1 MEPFEHIALACLGVF
16 WYVVS
21 LLRFT
26 RHTSNVPIPPAVWAT
41 VAGLTLLTVAAYLVD
56 RILVK
61 NLKRT
66 LLLLL
71 IAHLVI
77 GPGSLAVAEDSVFYA
92 AIPQSSTGL
101 VLIFIAIAYRNRTY
115 PDGSVR
121 P

>member
-1 MEPFEHIALACLGVF
+1 M
-16 WYVVS
+16 
-21 LLRFT
+21 
-26 RHTSNVPIPPAVWAT
+26 
-41 VAGLTLLTVAAYLVD
+41 
-56 RILVK
+56 
-61 NLKRT
+61 
-66 LLLLL
+66 LLL

-77 GPGSLAVAEDSVFYA
+77 GLGSLAVAEDSVFYA